1 MIAHRTRTKNT
12 GFTLIEILIV
22 VIILGIL
29 AAIVIPQFTSAS
41 NDARKSNVSSTLQT
55 LRSQV
60 ELYKL
65 QHNDNLPN
73 LTDTNNWAYLVKKTD
88 VNSSLTPATGAV
100 TFGPYMQDV
109 PVNALTGTKVPVIM
123 NGDGTKA
130 VAGADYIYD
139 YNGGTG
145 TGRMW
150 ATTDTTAGTIFVP

>member
-1 MIAHRTRTKNT
+1 MIAHRTHKKS

-41 NDARKSNVSSTLQT
+41 NDDRKSNVSSTLQT
-55 LRSQV
+55 LRTQV

-65 QHNDNLPN
+65 QHNDTLPD
-73 LTDTNNWAYLVKKTD
+73 LTTNWGYMTQKTD
-88 VNSSLTPATGAV
+88 VTGSLTPAAGAV
-100 TFGPYMQDV
+100 TFGPYMQDI
-109 PVNALTGTKVPVIM
+109 PVNALTTTKPPVVK
-123 NGDGTKA
+123 NGDGTAA

-139 YNGGTG
+139 YNGGAG

-150 ATTDTTAGTIFVP
+150 ATTDIASGTIFVP

>member
-73 LTDTNNWAYLVKKTD
+73 LTDTNNWAYLTSKTD

-109 PVNALTGTKVPVIM
+109 PINALTGTKPPVIK
-123 NGDGTKA
+123 NGDGSAA

-139 YNGGTG
+139 YNGGNG

-150 ATTDTTAGTIFVP
+150 ATTDTTSGTIFVP

>member
-1 MIAHRTRTKNT
+1 MIAHRTHKKS

-55 LRSQV
+55 LRTQV

-73 LTDTNNWAYLVKKTD
+73 LTAANGWQFLTAKTD
-88 VNSSLTPATGAV
+88 VSSSLTPAANAV

-109 PVNALTGTKVPVIM
+109 PVNALTGTKVPVIK
-123 NGDGTKA
+123 NGDGTAA

-139 YNGGTG
+139 YNSGNG

-150 ATTDTTAGTIFVP
+150 ATTDTASGTIFVP

>member
-73 LTDTNNWAYLVKKTD
+73 LTDTNNWAYLTQKSD
-88 VNSSLTPATGAV
+88 VNSNIPPAAGAV

-150 ATTDTTAGTIFVP
+150 ATTDATGAIFVP